1 MHLLLHTLLVSHA
14 LLLYIYCILIT
25 RLVSAPTA
33 RLAHFTW
40 FVNVHFIY
48 WPDYLVYSLHTLLI
62 SNTLFLYTWYI
73 LLTRLFGAPTTA
85 YLACFTCFVTL
96 YLLHFNNQIIKCT
109 HCKACSFHSF
119 LYICCIL
126 MTRLLSA
133 PLASLA
139 DFTCF
144 VNVLCILLTR
154 YLLHCLHRL
163 TSNINGFYICICFI
177 TQVCYCTR
185 CIVG

>member
-1 MHLLLHTLLVSHA
+1 MHQLQGLLISPALLMSIAFTDQIIWCIHCTPCLFQILCFFTPDIFYWPDYLVHPLLHTLLVSHA
-14 LLLYIYCILIT
+14 LLLYICCILI
-25 RLVSAPTA
+25 
-33 RLAHFTW
+33 
-40 FVNVHFIY
+40 
-48 WPDYLVYSLHTLLI
+48 
-62 SNTLFLYTWYI
+62 
-73 LLTRLFGAPTTA
+73 
-85 YLACFTCFVTL
+85 
-96 YLLHFNNQIIKCT
+96 
-109 HCKACSFHSF
+109 
-119 LYICCIL
+119 
-126 MTRLLSA
+126 TRLLSA